1 MHSKNRESNEKW
13 TRALATTGLVVAALA
28 LAGAAEA
35 HEPRGHRHPHD
46 RGYHGDS
53 RHPGADRVSV
63 REARRYDRRL
73 DRRGQAIDFQ
83 LDLLA
88 VIAAANGEYAL
99 AEHLD
104 RKGDRIERRLDRKGD
119 RAVRQARKDRRHA
132 SDHDRKWRKREQR
145 WEKEHRFAWAG
156 DRDWERERE
165 IERERKRSR
174 DRDRDR
180 RVSRER
186 DRRHDRS
193 HVDALAIRALGRM
206 R

>member
-1 MHSKNRESNEKW
+1 MHSKNRESNE
-13 TRALATTGLVVAALA
+13 RGMRSLATTGLIVAALA

-35 HEPRGHRHPHD
+35 HDYRGHRHRHD
-46 RGYHGDS
+46 CRDHAES
-53 RHPGADRVSV
+53 RDHRSGPVSV

-88 VIAAANGEYAL
+88 MIAAANGEYGL

-119 RAVRQARKDRRHA
+119 RAVRQARKDRRRG
-132 SDHDRKWRKREQR
+132 SDHDRKWRKRERR
-145 WEKEHRFAWAG
+145 WEKEHRFAW
-156 DRDWERERE
+156 ERERE
-165 IERERKRSR
+165 IDRERRRSR

-180 RVSRER
+180 RISHEQ
-186 DRRHDRS
+186 DRRPDRS
-193 HVDALAIRALGRM
+193 HVDALAIRALGRT